1 MSGIGWTTI
10 STITN
15 GLVQILRLSILS
27 RYLTKEDFGLV
38 AILTLILGLSFNSKN
53 SISIDEGMPS
63 EVAIV
68 CLFPEFYR
76 NFSRFLSC
84 QGIVIPC
91 MEDNAIRG

>member
-1 MSGIGWTTI
+1 METSDELA
-10 STITN
+10 SN
-15 GLVQILRLSILS
+15 YQILISSKCIGHI
-27 RYLTKEDFGLV
+27 T
-38 AILTLILGLSFNSKN
+38 AAALIIYTSNSKN
-53 SISIDEGMPS
+53 SISIDEGMPA

-76 NFSRFLSC
+76 NLGRFLSC